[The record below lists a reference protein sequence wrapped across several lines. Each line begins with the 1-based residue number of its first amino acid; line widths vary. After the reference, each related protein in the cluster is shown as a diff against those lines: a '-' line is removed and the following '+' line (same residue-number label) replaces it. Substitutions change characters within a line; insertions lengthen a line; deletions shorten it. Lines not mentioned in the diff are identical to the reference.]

1 MPNDTHFLLLLQQI
15 ITKLVSETTQMYD
28 LLFSKSEGPQS
39 KVLWEA

>member
-15 ITKLVSETTQMYD
+15 ITKLVSETTQND

-39 KVLWEA
+39 KVLGEA